1 VGVVIQ
7 EIFIIRRN
15 CKKIISATQAYVEK
29 ERESTDVFQ
38 GIHMSFNAF
47 WGTLDK
53 ETCSIVAKLPDDD
66 TCATKIG
73 DKFETP
79 QYSKLEGFLDIVRCE
94 AVA

>member
-1 VGVVIQ
+1 MSVVTQ
-7 EIFIIRRN
+7 EILIIRRN
-15 CKKIISATQAYVEK
+15 CKKNYISNVSLCRKK
-29 ERESTDVFQ
+29 ERVLTCSRNTYV
-38 GIHMSFNAF
+38 FNAF

-66 TCATKIG
+66 TCAAKIG

-79 QYSKLEGFLDIVRCE
+79 QYSKLEGVLDPVRYE